1 MPQQRILTP
10 ESTESNW
17 ATCSS
22 GKKEAAR
29 NGNCGPETSH
39 EFQCQN
45 LRQTFVYTT
54 YPYTTAM
61 DSLIARADAIQP
73 YKKRKTSH
81 VPAKS
86 GPSKPT
92 KSDQTSNSVAKH
104 TKVPKSLQDTHDLPE
119 DGYKHIANKK
129 LRTHLNRQ
137 SAQGARAQALVEDAE
152 MLLMDDAGGMQVES
166 EMDRTWRVGQTEIV
180 QSSGQEAAKG
190 RREYKLDSG
199 PYRSRYTRNGR
210 YVPFDLEKSNLIIFL
225 DILL

>member
-1 MPQQRILTP
+1 MQSFESCQNQTASP
-10 ESTESNW
+10 E
-17 ATCSS
+17 
-22 GKKEAAR
+22 KVR
-29 NGNCGPETSH
+29 NGDCGPDTSH
-39 EFQCQN
+39 EFQFQN
-45 LRQTFVYTT
+45 LQTLVYTT

-61 DSLIARADAIQP
+61 DSLIARADAIKP

-86 GPSKPT
+86 GPSKPK

-104 TKVPKSLQDTHDLPE
+104 TKVPKSLQDTHELPE

-152 MLLMDDAGGMQVES
+152 MLLMDDAGGMQVEN

-210 YVPFDLEKSNLIIFL
+210 YVPFVLENFYLIIFL